1 MFNLLMFFKAFVLF
15 TAAALII
22 YSLTPTGTGID
33 VLLKLLAFAV
43 GSAILTPFVYPHL
56 RGVRK
61 GDAVRVVLSEQK
73 LPFNL
78 FYRRSEAVAMGNG
91 RIGSVIRI
99 AFENG
104 SEEDG
109 VVVSY
114 AGTLAPAKVKILRKE
129 IRVA

>member
-1 MFNLLMFFKAFVLF
+1 MFNILLFFKAFVLF

-22 YSLTPTGTGID
+22 YSVTPTGVE
-33 VLLKLLAFAV
+33 VLMKLLAFAV
-43 GSAILTPFVYPHL
+43 GSAILTPFIYPHL
-56 RGVRK
+56 RGVRR
-61 GDAVRVVLSEQK
+61 GDAVRAVLSEQE

-78 FYRRSEAVAMGNG
+78 FHKRWEAVAKGSG

-99 AFENG
+99 AFEDG

-114 AGTLAPAKVKILRKE
+114 AGIMTPAKVKILKKE
-129 IRVA
+129 IRVV

>member
-22 YSLTPTGTGID
+22 YSLTPTGID
-33 VLLKLLAFAV
+33 ILMKLLAFAV
-43 GSAILTPFVYPHL
+43 GSAIFTPFVYPPL

-78 FYRRSEAVAMGNG
+78 FYRSSEAVAISNG

-114 AGTLAPAKVKILRKE
+114 AGMLTPAKVKILQKE
-129 IRVA
+129 IRVV

>member
-1 MFNLLMFFKAFVLF
+1 MFNVLMFSKAFALF
-15 TAAALII
+15 TAVALIT
-22 YSLTPTGTGID
+22 YALTPTGID

-78 FYRRSEAVAMGNG
+78 FYRHSEAVAISSG
-91 RIGSVIRI
+91 RIGGVIRI

-114 AGTLAPAKVKILRKE
+114 AGMLRPAEVKILRKE
-129 IRVA
+129 IRVV